1 MNNINAT
8 TVSASSVSG
17 TIKNVT
23 CYSNAAGGSTGP
35 YGGIRSDQILGD
47 TVSGVFVPSLTLQ
60 DSLLVNNTN
69 HGFSVYTGSTGNKDT
84 ITYSAL
90 YGNTGT
96 ATSGRVTVG
105 TGCLTTVSPTFY
117 STDSTSPYY
126 LYLASNLPVIDQ
138 DRLQHGRVHGSVWR
152 GAGAGHGRVIALGR
166 RMRPLVRSTSTSRIL
181 GQGIGGGR
189 CTAAAGNLRSEI

>member
-1 MNNINAT
+1 M
-8 TVSASSVSG
+8 
-17 TIKNVT
+17 
-23 CYSNAAGGSTGP
+23 
-35 YGGIRSDQILGD
+35 
-47 TVSGVFVPSLTLQ
+47 SGVFVPSLTLQ

-126 LYLASNLPVIDQ
+126 LYLASTCPSSIKT
-138 DRLQHGRVHGSVWR
+138 GSSTGGYM
-152 GAGAGHGRVIALGR
+152 GAFGVVPEPG
-166 RMRPLVRSTSTSRIL
+166 
-181 GQGIGGGR
+181 
-189 CTAAAGNLRSEI
+189 TAALSLLAGGCTLWFALRRRRGSTIPNPSSPS